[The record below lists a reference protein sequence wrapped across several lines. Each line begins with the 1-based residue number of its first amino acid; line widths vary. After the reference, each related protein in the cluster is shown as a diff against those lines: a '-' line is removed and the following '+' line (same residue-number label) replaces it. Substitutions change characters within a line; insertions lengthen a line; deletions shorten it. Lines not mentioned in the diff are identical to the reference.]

1 MILYHGSLD
10 IVKRPKILD
19 SNRPLDFGRGFYT
32 TTSLQQAR
40 RWVLLRMEQ
49 QNASVGYISVFE
61 YNPIKGLKTRRF
73 RAANESW
80 VDFVHNNRTT
90 DNYDHPFDIVEGPVA
105 NDNVYLSFNLY
116 ESGII
121 SKTELIRRLKT
132 YKLVDQFL
140 FHTEQSLKTLTFK
153 NFNEIRL

>member
-61 YNPIKGLKTRRF
+61 Y
-73 RAANESW
+73 RAIVKNS
-80 VDFVHNNRTT
+80 DF
-90 DNYDHPFDIVEGPVA
+90 
-105 NDNVYLSFNLY
+105 
-116 ESGII
+116 
-121 SKTELIRRLKT
+121 
-132 YKLVDQFL
+132 
-140 FHTEQSLKTLTFK
+140 
-153 NFNEIRL
+153 